1 MDDDFNFY
9 YMPLVNNINNLSIT
23 VSKNNSG
30 SISIVVA
37 YELEEDLD
45 KKDSIKTIKFE
56 VNEKFALK
64 LI

>member
-1 MDDDFNFY
+1 
-9 YMPLVNNINNLSIT
+9 MPLVNNINNLSIT

-37 YELEEDLD
+37 YELESDLD

>member
-1 MDDDFNFY
+1 M
-9 YMPLVNNINNLSIT
+9 T
-23 VSKNNSG
+23 
-30 SISIVVA
+30 ISIFTICRVVA
-37 YELEEDLD
+37 YELESDLD